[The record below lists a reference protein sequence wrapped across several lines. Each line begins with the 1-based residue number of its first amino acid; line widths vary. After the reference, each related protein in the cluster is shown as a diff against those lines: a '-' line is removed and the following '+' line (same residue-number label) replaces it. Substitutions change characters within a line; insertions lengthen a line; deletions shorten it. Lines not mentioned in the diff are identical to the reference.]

1 VGTSTP
7 FRASDQ
13 TGQLENRSSQA
24 DPPRFM
30 SRLYSIDV
38 QCCQPTMSDSGL
50 SLELDPQEWLLRI
63 SVMYSVLSQRS
74 IANHIANKSN
84 EMLDAGCY
92 DILVNL

>member
-1 VGTSTP
+1 
-7 FRASDQ
+7 
-13 TGQLENRSSQA
+13 
-24 DPPRFM
+24 
-30 SRLYSIDV
+30 
-38 QCCQPTMSDSGL
+38 MSDSGL